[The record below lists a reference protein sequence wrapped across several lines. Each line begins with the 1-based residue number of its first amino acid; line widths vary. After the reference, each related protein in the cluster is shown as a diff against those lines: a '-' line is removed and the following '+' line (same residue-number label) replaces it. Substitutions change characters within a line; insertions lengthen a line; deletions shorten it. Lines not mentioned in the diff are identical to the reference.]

1 MKRLITGALFVAS
14 VFSSHAHAQSWK
26 QMQWGLNTATSPY
39 QVGVNLAGSW
49 YQVAT
54 LTSSGAFS
62 FVFPSYSCASSQWV
76 SASNSGGFLC
86 SQPSFSNISGTI
98 SASQLIAPGAS
109 TFGAVKSSAAPSNQ
123 YATGI
128 NTSGVVTYAQP
139 AISGISGASKYA
151 DGTTGTGVNATA
163 DAYSASNQALYLAGN
178 LTNTGTAPYAVLSI
192 NDTSASGTTGDGF
205 IPGLFIAHN
214 IGASAGEGSRV
225 ANQSILT
232 IANPV
237 TSATGNFYYIA
248 DFPRAYVSKN
258 LGGSIGANNSRGDVY
273 AFGALAELQSGAT
286 YVHGV
291 TGAEI
296 DVSVKTGAS
305 VDYKSILSVISVNA
319 DAVGGSVFNAMQFFA
334 ADQTTSYKWPL
345 GIGFGNPVALWPF
358 DTSSTIMGTTAPAI
372 GSRVANHGIDFSG
385 VTFSGS
391 AFKSNNFTVSQAGA
405 VAAASVAT
413 TGNVAATGS
422 VSGASAAITN
432 AVTATDVTAS
442 GTLAGAALSTSAPVT
457 KTANYTVDSG
467 ASKDSSII
475 FNGAGSLTVTLPTA
489 SSFSGRLIRIKTI
502 AAQTVVS
509 ASSNVVP
516 LAGGAA
522 GTAILAAT
530 AGKYA
535 VLQSD
540 GTNWIIME
548 GN

>member
-54 LTSSGAFS
+54 LASSGAFS
-62 FVFPSYSCASSQWV
+62 FAFPSYSCASSQWV

-305 VDYKSILSVISVNA
+305 VDYKSILSVVSVNA

-345 GIGFGNPVALWPF
+345 GIGFGNPIALWPF

-372 GSRVANHGIDFSG
+372 GSRVANYGVDFSG
-385 VTFSGS
+385 VTFSTG
-391 AFKSNNFTVSQAGA
+391 AFKSTGFLVDGSGATTVASLTSNGSGSFTGTLSSTGATAGVVAGPRSGSGNNYQWYNPTGVGMKLTDGGSDLISLTSTGGIYAGA
-405 VAAASVAT
+405 EISPANKTVAT
-413 TGNVAATGS
+413 LPTCNS
-422 VSGASAAITN
+422 SSRGAM
-432 AVTATDVTAS
+432 
-442 GTLAGAALSTSAPVT
+442 
-457 KTANYTVDSG
+457 
-467 ASKDSSII
+467 
-475 FNGAGSLTVTLPTA
+475 LTVTD
-489 SSFSGRLIRIKTI
+489 
-502 AAQTVVS
+502 
-509 ASSNVVP
+509 
-516 LAGGAA
+516 GAA
-522 GTAILAAT
+522 ALGWGAT
-530 AGKYA
+530 VSGGGSAVYGVFCNNSNWTVYA
-535 VLQSD
+535 K
-540 GTNWIIME
+540 
-548 GN
+548 